1 MRDYGVRE
9 IEDRLLA
16 TRKFNEKQA
25 QRLARKIEDAMDN
38 EDDPYY
44 EESEKDMELIR
55 QYEGYLEFLVNEM
68 GYHEFEAYH

>member
-55 QYEGYLEFLVNEM
+55 QYEGYLEFLVNDM